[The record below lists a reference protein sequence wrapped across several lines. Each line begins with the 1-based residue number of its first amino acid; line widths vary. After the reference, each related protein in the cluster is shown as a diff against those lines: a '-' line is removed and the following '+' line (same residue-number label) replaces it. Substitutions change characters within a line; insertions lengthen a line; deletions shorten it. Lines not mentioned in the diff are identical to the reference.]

1 MANIFLLLFLVIGGV
16 IGWSLFAYTLAQSLL
31 CRKKELLIIE
41 EISAE
46 FKKVKED
53 LKELK

>member
-16 IGWSLFAYTLAQSLL
+16 IGWSLFAYTLAQSLS
-31 CRKKELLIIE
+31 CRKKELLVIE

-46 FKKVKED
+46 LKKVKED
-53 LKELK
+53 LKKLK